1 MKKSKWFKLSYSMIV
16 VLGLMLVQHYGDRF
30 FAAGPGA
37 HLSGSSSSGPIA
49 VTPDNESVWVA
60 NPDNNS
66 VSLINVEND
75 ANQKVDEIRVG
86 REPQNLAVSPDGKFV
101 YVSNSVD
108 GTVTV
113 IRANEGNP
121 HVIKSIRVGTEPYG
135 LAFTPNG
142 SKLYVADA
150 RSNSVSV
157 IDTNGDRLIKT
168 IPNVGFEPRGLAV
181 TNDGDGDDNDEK
193 VYVTQFLA
201 LPVGGNKLDGEDD
214 SKVGVVTVISTATD
228 TVTGTVVLNP
238 LADTG
243 FKALGDAIA
252 RIPPGTQAIFTTGA
266 YPNQLNNIAIK
277 GNFAFVPNTGA
288 SPNGPVRF
296 NVNTQS
302 LLSVINLATNAD
314 AGKTINMHLAVAQQT
329 NPSRLFITQPWAMA
343 FKHTVNEGFVVS
355 AASNIV
361 VKVAIDPNTGAP
373 TVQSDPL
380 DSSRVLQVKV
390 GKNPRGIAVNSRDTR
405 AYVMNYVSRNVTVL
419 DLTSVPEQV
428 IATVGSAALPQPG
441 TLEDKIHIG
450 KELYNTSIGEFDPP
464 AAGQPAIVGRM
475 SAAGWGACSTCHPFG
490 LSDNV
495 VWIFATGPRR
505 TIPQHTDFDL
515 TDPQRQTQRALNWS
529 AIFDEEEDFE
539 LNIRGVSGGLG
550 LIVLGD
556 GITQDPNVNAF
567 VPLANGGRRQLKV
580 RGVGA
585 WDAIKAFEQFG
596 IRPPISPLSK
606 TNPDVNA
613 GEALFRQA
621 NCQLCHGGPQW
632 TSSKVRFTPPPDATL
647 LSNGQLIGELK
658 NVGTFDPTVK
668 NEVRANVS
676 PAPLGADGFA
686 PASLLSVFAF
696 PKTFLHNGAADSL
709 DVVLANVQ
717 HRSAGTGGV
726 DTLSNPFDRAKLVR
740 FLESIDASTPPIQ

>member
-1 MKKSKWFKLSYSMIV
+1 M
-16 VLGLMLVQHYGDRF
+16 
-30 FAAGPGA
+30 
-37 HLSGSSSSGPIA
+37 
-49 VTPDNESVWVA
+49 A

-113 IRANEGNP
+113 IRANQGNP

-201 LPVGGNKLDGEDD
+201 LPVGGGKLDGEDD
-214 SKVGVVTVISTATD
+214 SKVGLVTVISTATD

-243 FKALGDAIA
+243 FKANGDAIA
-252 RIPPGTQAIFTTGA
+252 RIPPSGPFVFTTGA

-302 LLSVINLATNAD
+302 LLSVINRGTNAD

-343 FKHTVNEGFVVS
+343 FKHAANEGFVVS

-361 VKVAIDPNTGAP
+361 VKVAVDPNTGAA

-380 DSSRVLQVKV
+380 DPSRVLQIKV
-390 GKNPRGIAVNSRDTR
+390 GKNPLGIAVNSRDTR

-428 IATVGSAALPQPG
+428 IATVGSATLPQPG
-441 TLEDKIHIG
+441 TLKTRS
-450 KELYNTSIGEFDPP
+450 TSAKSCTTLPLGSLIRRRR
-464 AAGQPAIVGRM
+464 VSRRL
-475 SAAGWGACSTCHPFG
+475 SGAC
-490 LSDNV
+490 
-495 VWIFATGPRR
+495 RR
-505 TIPQHTDFDL
+505 L
-515 TDPQRQTQRALNWS
+515 
-529 AIFDEEEDFE
+529 
-539 LNIRGVSGGLG
+539 GG
-550 LIVLGD
+550 
-556 GITQDPNVNAF
+556 A
-567 VPLANGGRRQLKV
+567 
-580 RGVGA
+580 
-585 WDAIKAFEQFG
+585 
-596 IRPPISPLSK
+596 
-606 TNPDVNA
+606 
-613 GEALFRQA
+613 
-621 NCQLCHGGPQW
+621 
-632 TSSKVRFTPPPDATL
+632 
-647 LSNGQLIGELK
+647 
-658 NVGTFDPTVK
+658 
-668 NEVRANVS
+668 
-676 PAPLGADGFA
+676 PAPRAIHLG
-686 PASLLSVFAF
+686 
-696 PKTFLHNGAADSL
+696 
-709 DVVLANVQ
+709 
-717 HRSAGTGGV
+717 
-726 DTLSNPFDRAKLVR
+726 
-740 FLESIDASTPPIQ
+740 